1 MAPKSNRFQF
11 SPLNSFLLSDLIFM
25 PTEKIKTNIQHSM
38 PCPNDM
44 KQTLPTYSYLAY
56 YGRRVDSQYVFFYKI
71 EPKRK
76 ETKKKI
82 VKVSCFNFAG
92 IQQSILLIL
101 SSLDPHFQALTDSVI
116 SLGYSPLN
124 PLPFPYCTVWTCNMS
139 FFVPLGFL
147 LELLPNKI
155 SVQLG
160 LWTLIFHMRSILVIV
175 KLSRQKQINK

>member
-1 MAPKSNRFQF
+1 MESGQPIC
-11 SPLNSFLLSDLIFM
+11 L
-25 PTEKIKTNIQHSM
+25 
-38 PCPNDM
+38 
-44 KQTLPTYSYLAY
+44 
-56 YGRRVDSQYVFFYKI
+56 FFKI

-76 ETKKKI
+76 ETKKI

-124 PLPFPYCTVWTCNMS
+124 PLPFPYCTVWSNMS
-139 FFVPLGFL
+139 FFVPMGFL
-147 LELLPNKI
+147 LKLPPNKI

-160 LWTLIFHMRSILVIV
+160 LWTLIFRKKSDFILVFV
-175 KLSRQKQINK
+175 QLSRHKQIGKLKIVTLSNYQIMYQSQDSLAGNRHVIGLKTCNF

>member
-1 MAPKSNRFQF
+1 M
-11 SPLNSFLLSDLIFM
+11 L
-25 PTEKIKTNIQHSM
+25 
-38 PCPNDM
+38 CPNDM

-124 PLPFPYCTVWTCNMS
+124 PLPFPYCTVRSNMS
-139 FFVPLGFL
+139 FFVPMGFL
-147 LELLPNKI
+147 LKLPPNKI

-160 LWTLIFHMRSILVIV
+160 LWTLTLHKKSDVILVFV
-175 KLSRQKQINK
+175 KLSTL